1 MPAVWWKRSLHCK
14 SETGDVHD
22 PNTSGKNLSKISSTR
37 KPTTRSGCSRS
48 IANIKDVIH
57 GSKRHMENLHLQSP
71 RSVGSCELLNPIT
84 HQVVLNNSSCE
95 LKITGYCFQ
104 NDKGSGNGSAF
115 LGTIKPGTPVPVTG
129 SHCSI
134 PPRKPKGS
142 DSPLRKGSSN
152 NQLRRARSRFGSRSG
167 ASTGGDSN
175 DSQPSTCHKC
185 GEEFSKCEAVE
196 SHHLSKHAVT
206 QLLEGDSSRNIVEM
220 ICRTN
225 WSSKSD
231 NNNNNNKVSDGIE
244 RILKVH
250 NMQRTLTQF
259 EEYCEMVKTK
269 ANKLAKKHARC
280 LADGN
285 ELLRFH
291 GTTLECCLGMKHCSG
306 LCTSDKCGVCQI
318 LTHGFKINGGIGVFT
333 ASTSSRALEAIKL
346 KDDRNPG
353 VRKALIVCRVIAG
366 RVHKPL
372 ENVEEIAGQSGF
384 DSLAGKVGLNS
395 SIEELFLLSPTALL
409 PCFVV
414 ICKP

>member
-104 NDKGSGNGSAF
+104 NDKGSANGSAF
-115 LGTIKPGTPVPVTG
+115 VGTIKPGTPVPVTG

-134 PPRKPKGS
+134 PSRKPRGS

-185 GEEFSKCEAVE
+185 GEQFSKCEAVE
-196 SHHLSKHAVT
+196 SHHLSKHAGKT
-206 QLLEGDSSRNIVEM
+206 SIHALFHL
-220 ICRTN
+220 
-225 WSSKSD
+225 SD
-231 NNNNNNKVSDGIE
+231 
-244 RILKVH
+244 
-250 NMQRTLTQF
+250 
-259 EEYCEMVKTK
+259 
-269 ANKLAKKHARC
+269 
-280 LADGN
+280 
-285 ELLRFH
+285 
-291 GTTLECCLGMKHCSG
+291 
-306 LCTSDKCGVCQI
+306 
-318 LTHGFKINGGIGVFT
+318 
-333 ASTSSRALEAIKL
+333 
-346 KDDRNPG
+346 
-353 VRKALIVCRVIAG
+353 IVCKHEVL
-366 RVHKPL
+366 H
-372 ENVEEIAGQSGF
+372 
-384 DSLAGKVGLNS
+384 LAFVYCY
-395 SIEELFLLSPTALL
+395 LLST
-409 PCFVV
+409 
-414 ICKP
+414 